1 MFREG
6 GKGFGVELRD
16 VAEEYQQEVDAVRKI
31 YTDVLGMYFAHE
43 ADLCGVLIGFC
54 IGGSMP
60 TYVKAPKEL
69 RFGKPSRRS

>member
-16 VAEEYQQEVDAVRKI
+16 VAEEHQKEVDAVKKI
-31 YTDVLGMYFAHE
+31 HTDVLGMCLVCG